1 MDFYT
6 VRDMRTT
13 PKSLWDSLTADG
25 EVVITNNGKPTTLM
39 LDISDGRLEETLKA
53 VRQAKAMIAF
63 NTMRERAAVNGFMTD
78 AEIEAEIAAARSGE

>member
-25 EVVITNNGKPTTLM
+25 SVVITNNGKPTTLM
-39 LDISDGRLEETLKA
+39 LDISDGSLEETLKA
-53 VRQAKAMIAF
+53 VRQAKVMIAF
-63 NTMRERAAVNGFMTD
+63 NAMQERAAVNGLMTD
-78 AEIEAEIAAARSGE
+78 AEIETEITAARAGE

>member
-39 LDISDGRLEETLKA
+39 LDIS
-53 VRQAKAMIAF
+53 MY
-63 NTMRERAAVNGFMTD
+63 
-78 AEIEAEIAAARSGE
+78 AESCPTGKGDDRVQHHAGARSGERLYDR